1 MQKTKKIHHKSNTKH
16 GKKRKVRTIKHPKKN
31 TGGVGNGFLDDSARI
46 TEADNKYKADNASI
60 STPTSWFSGMGTL
73 PFSRVNFNNQPTPVT
88 PVSSNVDFNYQP
100 IGNDKPPEGFV
111 KEKVDNFE
119 SYASNN
125 NTKNRPVSVES
136 DLTTKSLRGS
146 ADAVI
151 AANRLSDGHLNTDP
165 DGTWT
170 DAGKNSLRGSAD
182 AVIAANRLSDGPG
195 GGPVGPKSMP
205 PFNRGDAFR
214 GPIDDNGYVVP
225 QVGPDAND
233 TTGNVNPQST
243 LGDQVGDPLRGS
255 LTEVDASAPGS
266 TLTNG
271 LPPGFRTTVDEQS
284 GRLIYHND
292 NDRTSS
298 WYPPAEA
305 MPSVVPELGTIY
317 IVRYRNSNGAIS
329 EKEVFKHIDTNPG
342 KYTRYVFDN
351 DNIPRECKL
360 DIYDIGEAIKKN
372 YEPYCEEISLAPLGN
387 T

>member
-31 TGGVGNGFLDDSARI
+31 TRGGSYLDNSARI
-46 TEADNKYKADNASI
+46 TEADNKYKADNAST
-60 STPTSWFSGMGTL
+60 STSWSDRVSNIFSGPNTL

-88 PVSSNVDFNYQP
+88 PVSD
-100 IGNDKPPEGFV
+100 NDKPPEGFV
-111 KEKVDNFE
+111 QNRVDNYPF
-119 SYASNN
+119 N
-125 NTKNRPVSVES
+125 NRPESVKS
-136 DLTTKSLRGS
+136 DLTTTSLHGS
-146 ADAVI
+146 ADADL
-151 AANRLSDGHLNTDP
+151 AANRLSEDPLNTDP

-195 GGPVGPKSMP
+195 GGPVGQKSMP
-205 PFNRGDAFR
+205 PFERKNAFR
-214 GPIDDNGYVVP
+214 GQIDDNGNVVH

-317 IVRYRNSNGAIS
+317 IVRYRNSNGAIT

-372 YEPYCEEISLAPLGN
+372 YEPYCEEISLAPLGK
-387 T
+387 TQ